1 VQCKQRVKDVSW
13 PSSSWGNYIFPDPE
27 FTLQCQKE
35 DKKKRE
41 KPKPFS
47 VAVIIN
53 LIHLMASFSVGKK
66 QIIVCRASLLG
77 HCTFN
82 L

>member
-1 VQCKQRVKDVSW
+1 MCPGQAPVGEITFSL
-13 PSSSWGNYIFPDPE
+13 
-27 FTLQCQKE
+27 TLNSPYSAKKKI
-35 DKKKRE
+35 KKKRE

>member
-1 VQCKQRVKDVSW
+1 MCPGQAPVGEITFSL
-13 PSSSWGNYIFPDPE
+13 
-27 FTLQCQKE
+27 TLNSPYSA
-35 DKKKRE
+35 KKKIKKKE
-41 KPKPFS
+41 KSLHPKPFS

-53 LIHLMASFSVGKK
+53 LIHLMASFSLGKK